1 MPSESS
7 PLGALIA
14 AFLTAGA
21 LAGVAVGARV
31 YVDGLPEDAE
41 RPALLTA
48 LADAAPWTPGE
59 PLPVLRVLNPF
70 SRKAVEED
78 ERTGAVVAVESSE
91 LPAASAAAS
100 AGDPI
105 PGDGPPAGEASI
117 AGGSTSSGLAS
128 PVGGATAAPAAG
140 VPDLASRLPSR
151 PPTLPTPLVDA
162 DHKGMTPFYAALA
175 RGTGLARAAHYGDS
189 TIAADGITGTVRR
202 RLQARFGDGGPGWV
216 DAGLDPQWSA
226 RPDLKTRRSGDWE
239 THSILLAGGSG
250 RYGYGGVVSRAP
262 DGGSLS
268 VSAPPPEG
276 KAASPLT
283 HLELWYQAGAG
294 HGTAW
299 LNADGARVQ
308 EASAGAERRDDR
320 RIVADLPA
328 PATKVSFGASGA
340 PVPFYG
346 VVLETAGPGV
356 VWDALGVVGVGTRS
370 FTTYFD
376 KEHLRAQVAQRA
388 PDLVVV
394 MLGGNELGVPALQRG
409 DGAGYATGYRDTLH
423 MLRAGAPNAGCL
435 VVTPLDQ
442 GTREGGKPTTKPSL
456 KRLVKVLRGLAAEEG
471 CAFWDAYAAMGGE
484 GAIVSW
490 TRRKP
495 PLAWTDL
502 LHLSADGQDLV
513 GQALAD
519 AIEAGYDD
527 WTARGGAA
535 AEAAAPKE

>member
-31 YVDGLPEDAE
+31 HVDSLPEDAE

-59 PLPVLRVLNPF
+59 ALPVLRVLNPF
-70 SRKAVEED
+70 SRPAVEED
-78 ERTGAVVAVESSE
+78 ERTGAVVAVET
-91 LPAASAAAS
+91 PAEPPPDAAA
-100 AGDPI
+100 
-105 PGDGPPAGEASI
+105 PPTATPDA
-117 AGGSTSSGLAS
+117 APTSSATA
-128 PVGGATAAPAAG
+128 PVGGAAAAPPVAG

-162 DHKGMTPFYAALA
+162 DHKGMAPFYAALA

-250 RYGYGGVVSRAP
+250 RYGYGGVVSKAP
-262 DGGSLS
+262 DGGSLT

-308 EASAGAERRDDR
+308 EAAAAADRRDDR
-320 RIVADLPA
+320 RMVADLPS
-328 PATKVSFGASGA
+328 PAAKVSFGASGA

-376 KEHLRAQVAQRA
+376 KEHLRSQVAQRV

-394 MLGGNELGVPALQRG
+394 MLGGNELGVPVLQRG

-484 GAIVSW
+484 GAIVAW